1 MAEELRRGKAHI
13 DFCIQIYTMQL
24 AAKRHFIHEHPDGS
38 TAWNTT
44 EMVEFMMKPEVDA
57 VVLHMCAYGMMSV
70 DEQGE
75 GLVKKPTRLMSS

>member
-13 DFCIQIYTMQL
+13 NFCIQIYTMQL

-44 EMVEFMMKPEVDA
+44 EMVEFMMRPEVDA
-57 VVLHMCAYGMMSV
+57 VVLHM
-70 DEQGE
+70 
-75 GLVKKPTRLMSS
+75 